1 MNIIGMLASA
11 VGGYLIGSIS
21 SARIVTSLFGQKNI
35 VPEETTLG
43 IEGSEKK
50 IVTKL
55 VSATTVSTNVGPKFG
70 FMTYVLDVLKV
81 FIPAYLLRR
90 YYPDSQLYLIFAT
103 TGVVG
108 HIWPIYHKF
117 RGGRGISAIYG
128 GIFAFDWLAVFV
140 GAISGLIFGLIIL
153 RDLYLTYTIGLLFL
167 VPWFWFRTHDP
178 YIILYIIIV
187 NILLNISALP
197 ESRQW
202 YKIKKEAKWNDPAQA
217 FQISAMGRG
226 IIKMARKLGFF
237 KEQDSLS
244 DPKTKQKSQDES

>member
-1 MNIIGMLASA
+1 MDTIGMLASA
-11 VGGYLIGSIS
+11 VAGYLIGSIS
-21 SARIVTSLFGQKNI
+21 SARIVTSLFAGKKR

-43 IEGSEKK
+43 IEGSDKK

-81 FIPAYLLRR
+81 FIPAFLLRR
-90 YYPDSQLYLIFAT
+90 YYPDTQLYLVFAT
-103 TGVVG
+103 TAVVG
-108 HIWPIYHKF
+108 HIWPIYHQF

-128 GIFAFDWLAVFV
+128 GIFAFDWLAVLV
-140 GAISGLIFGLIIL
+140 GAISGLIFGLLIL

-178 YIILYIIIV
+178 SIILYIIIV

-226 IIKMARKLGFF
+226 IMKMARKLGFF
-237 KEQDSLS
+237 KEQASLADS
-244 DPKTKQKSQDES
+244 KAKQKSQDNS